1 MITCKL
7 AINVAMCVHVDEQ
20 IQKVVVA
27 LGDYMNAEC
36 HACIGGTAVREDL
49 HRLSN
54 GVHIV
59 VGTPGRVYDMINRRA
74 LSVCRAIVISF
85 ITSRVRHS

>member
-1 MITCKL
+1 
-7 AINVAMCVHVDEQ
+7 MCVYVDEQ

-74 LSVCRAIVISF
+74 LSVCRAIVTSF

>member
-1 MITCKL
+1 
-7 AINVAMCVHVDEQ
+7 
-20 IQKVVVA
+20 VVVA

-36 HACIGGTAVREDL
+36 QACIGGTAVREDL

-59 VGTPGRVYDMINRRA
+59 VGTPGRVYDMISRRA
-74 LSVCRAIVISF
+74 LSTFSSAFIIPSVLEVLRIVESIS
-85 ITSRVRHS
+85 R

>member
-1 MITCKL
+1 
-7 AINVAMCVHVDEQ
+7 
-20 IQKVVVA
+20 VVVA

-36 HACIGGTAVREDL
+36 QACIGGTNVREDL

-59 VGTPGRVYDMINRRA
+59 VGTPGRVYDMISRRA
-74 LSVCRAIVISF
+74 LS
-85 ITSRVRHS
+85 TSQPVVVFNP